1 MNWKKLVWIIFG
13 FILLPIVLAVGVFF
27 FGIVVIIV
35 LGIIAL
41 FVTLSLVIYLNRRF
55 KHAMYQFR
63 TKGSEYAEERVH
75 EKKTYKTQKKGKE
88 EEIVIEHIEEK
99 IEKREEKKEENK

>member
-1 MNWKKLVWIIFG
+1 MNWKKIVWIIVG

-27 FGIVVIIV
+27 FGIVVLIV
-35 LGIIAL
+35 LGIIIL
-41 FVTLSLVIYLNRRF
+41 FGTLSFVMYLNRRF

-63 TKGSEYAEERVH
+63 TKGTEYAEAHVH

-88 EEIVIEHIEEK
+88 QEIVIEHIEEK
-99 IEKREEKKEENK
+99 IEKREERGS